1 METNSLLLYLSIG
14 LGMALLILLI
24 LRVRLIFS
32 WVSEVATDTLKMD
45 GKWSK
50 VAIITAS
57 AWFVVLWAF
66 TYDEIHN
73 GFNETAWMF
82 LGSVA
87 VGNKWVNAL
96 SKKADPTITAPSNEQ
111 KS

>member
-1 METNSLLLYLSIG
+1 METNLMYLSIG
-14 LGMALLILLI
+14 LGVILLILLI
-24 LRVRLIFS
+24 LRVRLIFN
-32 WVSEVATDTLKMD
+32 WVSEVAVDTLKQD

-57 AWFVVLWAF
+57 AWFVVVWAF

-82 LGSVA
+82 LGSIS
-87 VGNKWVNAL
+87 VGNKFVNAY
-96 SKKADPTITAPSNEQ
+96 SKKVDPTILAPGNDNNN
-111 KS
+111 K